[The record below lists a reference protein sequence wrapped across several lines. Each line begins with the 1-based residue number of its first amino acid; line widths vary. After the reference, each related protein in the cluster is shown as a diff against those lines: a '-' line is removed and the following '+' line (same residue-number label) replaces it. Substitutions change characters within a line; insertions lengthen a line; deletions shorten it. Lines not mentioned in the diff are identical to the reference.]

1 MEAAAVVP
9 SGRWN
14 TTLDGIP
21 MGIDGADGRRACDV
35 APVLLTAD
43 GIVPLRTPSRSVV
56 VVGVGSRMAFCCKF
70 ARDVGCN

>member
-1 MEAAAVVP
+1 VEAAAVVP
-9 SGRWN
+9 LERWN
-14 TTLDGIP
+14 TTVDGIP

-43 GIVPLRTPSRSVV
+43 GIIPLRTPSRSVAA
-56 VVGVGSRMAFCCKF
+56 VGVQSQMACCCKF

>member
-1 MEAAAVVP
+1 VEAAAVIP

-21 MGIDGADGRRACDV
+21 VGIDGADRRRACYV

-43 GIVPLRTPSRSVV
+43 GIIPLRTPSHGVV
-56 VVGVGSRMAFCCKF
+56 VVGVGLQMACCCKF